1 MEEMVGG
8 EPDSYIKLKE
18 VMQNKE
24 GTQFAIAYLDDGN
37 FKLRTFG
44 QVTRTKE
51 AIHMDELD
59 INKQIGINNYT
70 MPINNFPD
78 PYITTCFVN
87 DDLLFVNLFYN
98 ATLTHHHFFWNK
110 KDRVMTQHN

>member
-1 MEEMVGG
+1 MTYNSRSAITVTKASDREYWVNQYSLESNQMTMEEMVGG

-44 QVTRTKE
+44 
-51 AIHMDELD
+51 
-59 INKQIGINNYT
+59 
-70 MPINNFPD
+70 
-78 PYITTCFVN
+78 
-87 DDLLFVNLFYN
+87 
-98 ATLTHHHFFWNK
+98 
-110 KDRVMTQHN
+110 

>member
-1 MEEMVGG
+1 MTMEEMVGG

-44 QVTRTKE
+44 
-51 AIHMDELD
+51 
-59 INKQIGINNYT
+59 
-70 MPINNFPD
+70 
-78 PYITTCFVN
+78 
-87 DDLLFVNLFYN
+87 
-98 ATLTHHHFFWNK
+98 
-110 KDRVMTQHN
+110 